1 MSVVTLTLTL
11 NYSLIK
17 TMTHKEFY
25 FWLDGFMTNRNWT
38 DFTQGDIEIIQ
49 EKMKEVKDVSQSGM
63 FDPNRISIPF
73 NPFPVKDDP
82 YRPPYEVYCGDKTQL
97 ND

>member
-1 MSVVTLTLTL
+1 
-11 NYSLIK
+11 
-17 TMTHKEFY
+17 MTYKEFY
-25 FWLDGFMTNRNWT
+25 YWLDGYLTNK
-38 DFTQGDIEIIQ
+38 IESETLNIAPII
-49 EKMKEVKDVSQSGM
+49 EKMGQVKDNDKIGIAE
-63 FDPNRISIPF
+63 PYRIPIPV